1 MNPHGSPPRQTS
13 PTPNLRK
20 QLTFHDN
27 TSTYILMKW
36 HLRNEYRNSI
46 LTACVAGAG
55 YWWHT
60 QISVVL
66 LILIVWSKFPMHHN
80 QSEAIPRCGK
90 QHVISMEF
98 LHVVVSQ
105 NVGCFQWRI
114 QEKGPGAPTPLP
126 LFLDQTEAQR
136 AEIFFCFRPPPPLPI
151 LGSGWPGPPLSEGQ
165 DLPLVSL
172 VKPRPPME
180 LHLWLS
186 LSAKHCWNPCFGP
199 LPVYQD
205 LSMCHDWPV

>member
-27 TSTYILMKW
+27 TSTYFLMKW
-36 HLRNEYRNSI
+36 HLRNEHRNSI
-46 LTACVAGAG
+46 LTACVAGAS

-60 QISVVL
+60 QIWVVL
-66 LILIVWSKFPMHHN
+66 LIGWSKFLMHHN
-80 QSEAIPRCGK
+80 QSEALPRSGK
-90 QHVISMEF
+90 HHASVWNFCTWWRHKM
-98 LHVVVSQ
+98 LAVSS
-105 NVGCFQWRI
+105 GGSRR
-114 QEKGPGAPTPLP
+114 GA
-126 LFLDQTEAQR
+126 QGG
-136 AEIFFCFRPPPPLPI
+136 PPPPVIFRPNWGPKGRNIFCFNPPPPI
-151 LGSGWPGPPLSEGQ
+151 PGSGWPGPPLSEGQ

-172 VKPRPPME
+172 VKPRPPLE
-180 LHLWLS
+180 LNLWLS